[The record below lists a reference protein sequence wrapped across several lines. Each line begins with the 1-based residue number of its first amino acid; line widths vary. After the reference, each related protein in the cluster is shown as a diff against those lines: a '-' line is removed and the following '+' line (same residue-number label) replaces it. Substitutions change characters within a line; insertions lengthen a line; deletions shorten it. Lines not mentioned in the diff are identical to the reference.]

1 MITVLASIRIRAG
14 SVSDFLEIFKANIPH
29 VRDEKGCIE
38 YFPAVDIDAGL
49 PGQTFDQNLVT
60 VVEQWENLDALREHM
75 GAPHMLTYRERVK
88 DLVENVSVKILQEA

>member
-1 MITVLASIRIRAG
+1 MITVLASIRIKAG
-14 SVSDFLEIFKANIPH
+14 NVSDFLEIFKANIPH
-29 VRDEKGCIE
+29 VREEKGCIE

-49 PGQTFDQNLVT
+49 PGQAFDQNLVT

-75 GAPHMLTYRERVK
+75 GAPHMLAYRGKVK